1 MENKEQIHGV
11 FLERLIKAA
20 RIKLTFEQIKEHG
33 LQTQIAN
40 AIKVPTGTVQKW
52 FDKKKKTI
60 PDAEMLFKIYKG
72 LGASPNYLLAIEDKE
87 QSVSHAPA
95 ITVGAVDFVDVK
107 EPGINYE
114 EFFKVPLVSGTIA
127 ATIGS
132 GVIVDE
138 HVEDW
143 AIIHRK
149 VVGKKKSLIAIRI
162 DKDDGMSMYPIL
174 KPGDIVII
182 DREDNFEINP
192 KAIYAVR
199 SDNSCTVKRLQR
211 AGRYLLLLSE
221 NRGSGYEPK
230 AIDLESNEHPIIGRV
245 LWCSKVL

>member
-1 MENKEQIHGV
+1 MYSKEEITINFRKRLEEKVREKFNIPPPKRFHSPIYEALQISQERVSSWFKGV
-11 FLERLIKAA
+11 LPEADQIVNLSLWLEVSVA
-20 RIKLTFEQIKEHG
+20 
-33 LQTQIAN
+33 
-40 AIKVPTGTVQKW
+40 
-52 FDKKKKTI
+52 
-60 PDAEMLFKIYKG
+60 
-72 LGASPNYLLAIEDKE
+72 YLLGIEE
-87 QSVSHAPA
+87 NIRSERHAPA

-107 EPGINYE
+107 EPGVNYE
-114 EFFKVPLVSGTIA
+114 DFFKVPLVSGTIA

-182 DREDNFEINP
+182 DREDKVEINP

-230 AIDLESNEHPIIGRV
+230 AID
-245 LWCSKVL
+245 